1 MWSSLLQLDLLIL
14 VSYWE
19 EVEQPRGTSRY
30 PKMCCTGQCLGAKT
44 PLHVAWIHLGSMVY
58 MLFPNV
64 SQKKYLINLLCDL
77 MAPTKIVLRR
87 EAQREDFD

>member
-1 MWSSLLQLDLLIL
+1 MPLLKEGAEYKTWWCLGMWSSLLQLDLLIL

-64 SQKKYLINLLCDL
+64 SQKNISDKS
-77 MAPTKIVLRR
+77 IV
-87 EAQREDFD
+87 